1 MRKLWRGEGSLNY
14 SREGPRSKGSSRGG
28 GKEGRLLSK
37 LILATVSC
45 LLEPGCFWLR
55 LEAMSKC
62 CFGILKGGESREGTG
77 NSYYGGDIVAGVFS
91 CWRAKT
97 PPTTEWFL
105 PGAGMMV
112 NTSAWWSG
120 HPPPPTVYYTLPTL
134 VVTRSGPLQ
143 PPLSLTNTFFGWT
156 PSSPF

>member
-1 MRKLWRGEGSLNY
+1 MRA
-14 SREGPRSKGSSRGG
+14 GPRSRGSSRRGG
-28 GKEGRLLSK
+28 AREGRLLSK
-37 LILATVSC
+37 LILTTISFGC
-45 LLEPGCFWLR
+45 CPLLEPGCFWLC
-55 LEAMSKC
+55 LGVMPKC

-105 PGAGMMV
+105 PAAGMMV

-156 PSSPF
+156 HSTSF